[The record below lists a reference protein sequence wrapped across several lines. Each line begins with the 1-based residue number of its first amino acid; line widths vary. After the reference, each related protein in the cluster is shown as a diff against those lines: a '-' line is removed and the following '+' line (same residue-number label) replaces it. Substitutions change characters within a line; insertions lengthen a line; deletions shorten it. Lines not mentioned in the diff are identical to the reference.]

1 MQQVK
6 RVVSAIGVVT
16 LALVCAVSVRGGEER
31 KAEKRGQEYFGGT
44 ISAIDF
50 KAQTVTVKKKDGVM
64 TFRCASDCKFF
75 AERVKEGAKLSD
87 FKVGDKVEVYY
98 TVANGEAL
106 CHRLAEKGSHAD
118 KKEKR
123 EEKQAK

>member
-1 MQQVK
+1 MQQLK

-16 LALVCAVSVRGGEER
+16 LALFCAVSVRAGEER

-44 ISAIDF
+44 VSAIDF
-50 KAQTVTVKKKDGVM
+50 KAQTVTVKQKDGSM
-64 TFRCASDCKFF
+64 TFRCASDSKFF
-75 AERVKEGAKLSD
+75 VEHVKTGAKLTD

-98 TVANGEAL
+98 TVENGQPV

-123 EEKQAK
+123 ETKQTN